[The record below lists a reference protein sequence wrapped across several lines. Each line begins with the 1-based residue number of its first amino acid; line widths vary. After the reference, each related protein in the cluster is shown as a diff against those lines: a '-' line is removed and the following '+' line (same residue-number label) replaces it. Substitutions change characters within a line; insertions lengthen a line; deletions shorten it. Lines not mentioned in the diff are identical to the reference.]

1 MCKIKLYRDFEK
13 ECNHNLK
20 RKYYKRLKLEKMKE
34 LLKEK
39 LIEGHKRYSLETKFD
54 KSYIDYKEKFKIFK
68 DINNLS
74 VDDVRKIA
82 IGFANSWHS
91 RIDKNS
97 AKDILN
103 HLRNIQNLLLNL
115 NGNYLFN
122 LNLDDNEEEITKIYS
137 GFPKKVKPTG
147 RSKILH
153 MLNGNVF
160 PMWDEGMRIRYGVYP
175 NAQGYFNYM
184 NLIQKQLKTLSKED
198 IKEIEK
204 LTRRPII
211 KIIDE
216 TNWFEVN
223 KLKEVYQN

>member
-1 MCKIKLYRDFEK
+1 
-13 ECNHNLK
+13 
-20 RKYYKRLKLEKMKE
+20 MKK

-39 LIEGHKRYSLETKFD
+39 LIEGHKRYSFETKFD
-54 KSYIDYKEKFKIFK
+54 KSYICYKEKFKIFK

-74 VDDVRKIA
+74 VDDVREIA

-97 AKDILN
+97 TESILN
-103 HLRNIQNLLLNL
+103 HLKNIQNLLLNL
-115 NGNYLFN
+115 DGDCLFN
-122 LNLDDNEEEITKIYS
+122 LVLDDNEEEITKIYS
-137 GFPKKVKPTG
+137 RFPEEVKPTG

-160 PMWDEGMRIRYGVYP
+160 PMWDNGTRIKYGVYP

-184 NLIQKQLKTLSKED
+184 NLIQKQLKILSKED

-204 LTRRPII
+204 LTGRPII

-216 TNWFEVN
+216 TNWLEVN
-223 KLKEVYQN
+223 K